1 MAMLSQG
8 QGQSQDEMGDNMLV
22 HGEAVLEEDFDR
34 ADLFT
39 SQLERRL
46 KCILCRQCGA
56 STADLQAW
64 RSHCVTAHSAI
75 PGFSPVRLPTG
86 LSPAPELFTA
96 SPGRAVECEECGRM
110 FSSREEMMEH
120 AVSQMRSVRLV
131 CPQCGAHWPDL
142 ESHLLSDH
150 SQDTTCAVC
159 SLQTEDILGHHHN
172 SHQGF
177 PSVIVETEVRCAGD
191 GVTVEYFETVLSTQA
206 RFLATEV
213 KPEASVKLEFPVI
226 PEEVEAEAVAEAGPK
241 IIQVS
246 GSYPP
251 PPSQGRISNEAE
263 RNSYNTMCYQK
274 LHSQPD
280 TWKMG
285 LSRNCCEIC
294 GFAPYTKNKY
304 REKQDHLAKMHFK
317 ERIEDLLPFGSP
329 YSCPAWECQY
339 RGKDKQDIQRHYT
352 GKHNI
357 LKMWVDAFLK
367 QQEGLLASSQQNKL
381 KTSGLGGTTS
391 EWEMSFREMELI
403 AIQQEEN
410 RTRAGEE
417 KKQSSDSVA
426 SDIEVDISN
435 SSLSISKISNLER
448 TLAPVIE
455 TPPSISLIR
464 IQNKGSTPQGDL
476 TSSASILLQSLAPQ
490 KSPFSLVQS
499 RQR

>member
-1 MAMLSQG
+1 MSQDQG
-8 QGQSQDEMGDNMLV
+8 QGEMEDNFLV
-22 HGEAVLEEDFDR
+22 HGEAVLEEDYDR
-34 ADLFT
+34 ADLFS
-39 SQLERRL
+39 SQLERKLRSIV
-46 KCILCRQCGA
+46 CGQCGA
-56 STADLQAW
+56 SSPDLQSW
-64 RSHCVTAHSAI
+64 RSHCVTSHPTLPA
-75 PGFSPVRLPTG
+75 FSPAKLPTG
-86 LSPAPELFTA
+86 LSPAPELFRA
-96 SPGRAVECEECGRM
+96 SPGRAVECGECGRM
-110 FSSREEMMEH
+110 FSSLEEMREH

-131 CPQCGAHWPDL
+131 CPQCGAHWADL

-150 SQDTTCAVC
+150 AQDTTCAIC
-159 SLQTEDILGHHHN
+159 NLQTEDILGHHHN
-172 SHQGF
+172 NHQGF

-213 KPEASVKLEFPVI
+213 KPEASVKQEFPLI
-226 PEEVEAEAVAEAGPK
+226 PEEVEAGPK

-246 GSYPP
+246 GSYPQ
-251 PPSQGRISNEAE
+251 SQGRISNEAE
-263 RNSYNTMCYQK
+263 RNSYNMMCYQK
-274 LHSQPD
+274 LHSQPH
-280 TWKMG
+280 TWRMG

-304 REKQDHLAKMHFK
+304 REKQDHLAKLHFK
-317 ERIEDLLPFGSP
+317 ERIDDLLPFGSP
-329 YSCPAWECQY
+329 YLCPAPQCQY

-357 LKMWVDAFLK
+357 LKMWVESFLK

-381 KTSGLGGTTS
+381 KTSGLGGLGGTTS

-410 RTRAGEE
+410 RGRAGEE
-417 KKQSSDSVA
+417 KKQSSDNISD

-435 SSLSISKISNLER
+435 SSLSISKISTLER
-448 TLAPVIE
+448 TVAPVIE

-464 IQNKGSTPQGDL
+464 IQNKESTPKGDL
-476 TSSASILLQSLAPQ
+476 TSSASILLQSLAAQ
-490 KSPFSLVQS
+490 KSPFSIVQS